1 MHFATAKSTWADLVS
16 SLIYKLA
23 ACVVAKKARYLCI
36 DPLLYLPEQ
45 MAVSATNS
53 NWNIGDV
60 TIFMHTL
67 QSFGA

>member
-1 MHFATAKSTWADLVS
+1 MTDVNPESQHVIVTICCGMHFATAKSTWADLVS

-53 NWNIGDV
+53 N
-60 TIFMHTL
+60 
-67 QSFGA
+67 